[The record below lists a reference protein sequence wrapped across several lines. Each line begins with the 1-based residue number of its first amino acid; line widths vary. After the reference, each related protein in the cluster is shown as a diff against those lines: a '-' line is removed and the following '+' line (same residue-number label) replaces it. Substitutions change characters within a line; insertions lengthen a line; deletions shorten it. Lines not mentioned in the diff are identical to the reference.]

1 MTGRVFEAIRLIC
14 HCWGLGALGTS
25 QNDVGATR
33 FQRVVI
39 PCKAAEKSCGVFLVM
54 MQFFY
59 IMDLPNYGKP
69 YKVTKCNE
77 ILLMI
82 QKS

>member
-1 MTGRVFEAIRLIC
+1 M
-14 HCWGLGALGTS
+14 
-25 QNDVGATR
+25 
-33 FQRVVI
+33 
-39 PCKAAEKSCGVFLVM
+39 M

-82 QKS
+82 QKSCYPGDYGEYPITGFYTFEVVVQEF